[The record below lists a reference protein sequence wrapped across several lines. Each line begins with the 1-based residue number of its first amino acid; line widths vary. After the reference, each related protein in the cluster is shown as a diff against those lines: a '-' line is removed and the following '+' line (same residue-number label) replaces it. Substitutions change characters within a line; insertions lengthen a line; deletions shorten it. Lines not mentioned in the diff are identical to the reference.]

1 MRLPAIDELTD
12 EQKNVYL
19 YAPLDGRIFVVGP
32 PGTGKTLIAYLRAKF
47 SAGKG
52 QPTVLAMFN
61 RVLQGYTANVEDLA
75 EDSKDIVKPAGS
87 GNEIEIKTLQTWF
100 YDWWDNSKI
109 STTTHSDRIWL
120 DVSYDEKDSAK
131 SMGARWNPS
140 KWRFSKAGK
149 LLAKGTWAVDREIFE
164 KDPSLW
170 ERWSPKP
177 EAPRKGSKGMSIA
190 WDDVLE
196 VVKAEI
202 NAGTLEPARIH
213 WGHLVIDEGQDFA
226 PDFYK
231 MLNLVLDMVFTQKK
245 PLPPVV
251 TVFADQNQRLNEGEN
266 STLQEIKERL
276 SIEDD
281 RYYSLQ
287 DNFRNARPI
296 AKLASYFEADRG
308 TGIARIPDKAGAK
321 PKLIKTKTRNSAISY
336 IARYASNHVN
346 QEIAVIIPDNGR
358 IRQKYYEALES
369 KLTSLTVQTYQYDD
383 KRYRAKLQF
392 DKPGIVSVI
401 NRASC
406 KGLEFDAVFIVE
418 LQEIQVEAQR
428 EDQLKMNLFVAI
440 ARAREEV
447 ALMYVNSG
455 TTIPEVIK
463 KMPPEKLLERVD
475 A

>member
-1 MRLPAIDELTD
+1 
-12 EQKNVYL
+12 
-19 YAPLDGRIFVVGP
+19 
-32 PGTGKTLIAYLRAKF
+32 
-47 SAGKG
+47 
-52 QPTVLAMFN
+52 
-61 RVLQGYTANVEDLA
+61 
-75 EDSKDIVKPAGS
+75 
-87 GNEIEIKTLQTWF
+87 
-100 YDWWDNSKI
+100 
-109 STTTHSDRIWL
+109 
-120 DVSYDEKDSAK
+120 
-131 SMGARWNPS
+131 
-140 KWRFSKAGK
+140 
-149 LLAKGTWAVDREIFE
+149 
-164 KDPSLW
+164 
-170 ERWSPKP
+170 
-177 EAPRKGSKGMSIA
+177 MSIA

-202 NAGTLEPARIH
+202 NAGTLEPARVH

-251 TVFADQNQRLNEGEN
+251 TVFADQNQRLHEGEN
-266 STLQEIKERL
+266 STLQEIRDRL

-287 DNFRNARPI
+287 DNFRNTRPI

-321 PKLIKTKTRNSAISY
+321 PKLIQTKTRNSAISY

-346 QEIAVIIPDNGR
+346 QEIAVIIPDNGG

-369 KLTSLTVQTYQYDD
+369 KLTSLTVQTYQYND
-383 KRYRAKLQF
+383 KAYKDARKLKF
-392 DKPGIVSVI
+392 DEPGTVTVI

-463 KMPPEKLLERVD
+463 KMPPEKLLERGD